1 MDTNTNHLNMRKECM
16 NLIYHDFST
25 FDFLEEV
32 RKFHK
37 ECEQEEKE
45 HDQH

>member
-1 MDTNTNHLNMRKECM
+1 MDTNINHFNSRKECM
-16 NLIYHDFST
+16 ELIYHDFSP

-37 ECEQEEKE
+37 ELEQEEKE
-45 HDQH
+45 Q

>member
-1 MDTNTNHLNMRKECM
+1 MDTNINHLNSRKEYIE
-16 NLIYHDFST
+16 LFYHNSDS
-25 FDFLEEV
+25 FDFWEEV